1 MKCLHR
7 RQFLH
12 QLSGAA
18 TMLAVQRDA
27 TAEATSMEGDVPA
40 WWPMSGL
47 DLIPDAETALKIGRV
62 ILERYYGDSLVR
74 RYEPYHA
81 SLSAINAEEWVVFG
95 SREDKSVTGRGGG
108 LRGGGFPELSIARRD
123 ARVTRIALT
132 R

>member
-1 MKCLHR
+1 
-7 RQFLH
+7 
-12 QLSGAA
+12 
-18 TMLAVQRDA
+18 
-27 TAEATSMEGDVPA
+27 MEGNVPA

-74 RYEPYHA
+74 KYEPYQA
-81 SLSAINAEEWVVFG
+81 SPKEWVVFG
-95 SREDKSVTGRGGG
+95 SPEDKSVTGRGGG